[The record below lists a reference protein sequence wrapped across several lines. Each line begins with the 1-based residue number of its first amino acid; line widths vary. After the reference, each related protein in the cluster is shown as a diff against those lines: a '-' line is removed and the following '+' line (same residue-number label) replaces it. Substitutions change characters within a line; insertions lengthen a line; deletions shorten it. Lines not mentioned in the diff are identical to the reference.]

1 VCSFECVGASTV
13 VMSSTSHDFVDGM
26 STEVSLVVRWVV
38 DLPSGSGG
46 NETGSVKLLVVD
58 CLSNSGGHEV

>member
-1 VCSFECVGASTV
+1 
-13 VMSSTSHDFVDGM
+13 MSSTSHDFVDGM